1 MRHRIIGTASSTIP
15 LPTRRPTTSTST
27 AKRRNRESTARK
39 PARRLRLCGRWPGGQ
54 RQAGSGDDRCGG
66 TTSSEKA
73 YHSSQFK
80 VHPANP
86 GSLVLRLT
94 PGAQRFPEQE
104 GRMAK
109 NKDFETSTGKGG
121 ETHQHVPKK
130 GPHSKPDAHLT
141 TICGT
146 APLASAFSDDSSHRN
161 GAVICP
167 ACQRGLGPLASM
179 KSAM

>member
-1 MRHRIIGTASSTIP
+1 
-15 LPTRRPTTSTST
+15 
-27 AKRRNRESTARK
+27 
-39 PARRLRLCGRWPGGQ
+39 
-54 RQAGSGDDRCGG
+54 
-66 TTSSEKA
+66 
-73 YHSSQFK
+73 
-80 VHPANP
+80 
-86 GSLVLRLT
+86 
-94 PGAQRFPEQE
+94 
-104 GRMAK
+104 MAK

-130 GPHSKPDAHLT
+130 APHSKPDAHLT

-179 KSAM
+179 KSAMRVADQSIAL